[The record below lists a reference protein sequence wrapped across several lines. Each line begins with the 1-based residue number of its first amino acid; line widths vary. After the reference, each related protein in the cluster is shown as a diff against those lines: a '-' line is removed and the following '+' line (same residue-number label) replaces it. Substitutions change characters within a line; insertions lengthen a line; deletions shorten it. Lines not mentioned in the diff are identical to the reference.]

1 MKEGK
6 NMIIYSKSQGTNN
19 AAIGK
24 LETPIKMIIEH
35 ESDIISKQGG
45 ICDSLFN
52 VEKSHRFGETI
63 VGGNE
68 FDVFEATPEGEA
80 AVQDTVSETYKK
92 FIEHIQFTKEF
103 VISAEMMEDANYG
116 IAAEAKR
123 RAENFARAYHK
134 TRNKIC
140 EQALINSTR
149 PSCTYAG
156 ASLDLTTI
164 DDLPLFYNEHKWG
177 GEDGGVQSNYF
188 YGNIFGTG
196 SGSARKLETA
206 VFEESLYA
214 LSAKMRNMLDENPL
228 GYTADTII
236 LPGNHPKIESIA
248 KKVCGSEGALGNGYN
263 DINLHYG
270 NWNIIVLPSWQAP
283 DARLMIMSSEANKN
297 LCGNM
302 FFNRIPLT
310 VTNWVD
316 NHTGNYI
323 WNGRC
328 RFGVGFGNYK
338 HIILAVDAEN
348 EIDGASKIDY

>member
-1 MKEGK
+1 
-6 NMIIYSKSQGTNN
+6 MIIYSKSQGNTN

-35 ESDIISKQGG
+35 ESDLITKQGG
-45 ICDSLFN
+45 VCEALFN
-52 VEKSHRFGETI
+52 VEKSQRFGETI

-68 FDVFEATPEGEA
+68 FSIFSATPEGEA
-80 AVQDTVSETYKK
+80 AEQDTVGETYKK

-116 IAAEAKR
+116 VAAEAKR

-140 EQALINSTR
+140 EQVLINGTR
-149 PSCTYAG
+149 PSVDYANT
-156 ASLDLTTI
+156 SLDLTTS
-164 DDLPLFYNEHKWG
+164 DGLPLFYNNHKWG
-177 GEDGGVQSNYF
+177 GEEGGTQCNY
-188 YGNIFGTG
+188 YWGNIFGTG
-196 SGSARKLETA
+196 SGSARQYGTA
-206 VFEESLYA
+206 TFEESLYNLA
-214 LSAKMRNMLDENPL
+214 AKMRNMLDENGQPL

-236 LPGNHPKIESIA
+236 LPGNQPKMESIV

-270 NWNIIVLPSWQAP
+270 NWNIVVLPSWQAP
-283 DARLMIMSSEANKN
+283 DKRLMIMSSEANKN

-302 FFNRIPLT
+302 FFNRVPLT

-328 RFGVGFGNYK
+328 RFGVGFGSYK
-338 HIILAVDAEN
+338 HILLAVDTDEEITSAEFLG
-348 EIDGASKIDY
+348 D